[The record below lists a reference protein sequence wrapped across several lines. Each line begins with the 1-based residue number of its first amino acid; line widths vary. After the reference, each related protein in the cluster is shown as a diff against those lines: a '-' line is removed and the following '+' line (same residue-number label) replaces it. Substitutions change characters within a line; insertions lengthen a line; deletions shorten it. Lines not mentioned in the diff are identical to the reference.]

1 MERHIRIGLQLKIA
15 RVENELNMAELA
27 KRSGVARS
35 HICEIE
41 SGKKNPTAVTIRK
54 LADPLGYDFGL
65 IKKEG

>member
-1 MERHIRIGLQLKIA
+1 MERQIRIGLQLKIA

-27 KRSGVARS
+27 KKSGVARS

-41 SGKKNPTAVTIRK
+41 SGKKNPTAVTIGK

-65 IKKEG
+65 IKREV